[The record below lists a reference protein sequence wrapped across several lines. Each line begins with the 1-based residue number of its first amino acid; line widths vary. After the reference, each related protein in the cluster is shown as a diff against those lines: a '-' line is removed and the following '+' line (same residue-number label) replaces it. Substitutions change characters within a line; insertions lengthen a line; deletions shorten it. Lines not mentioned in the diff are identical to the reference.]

1 MHLDLFKELAKTI
14 KLPSKLNGYSCFDNQ
29 KVERMT
35 SLDCKIILD
44 QNAFPF
50 RDSDSEFAIGKHII
64 PKDGY
69 SDGLRVLKFIKAH
82 VEEQFASSLTAPC
95 LKGQHWEEL
104 PFEAAYLFRSAYDTC
119 TRGKPLTARDSNKAK
134 ELDLWNGAFLGNLE
148 EYENEDGFMAVP
160 IPQAKEYYF
169 NFSLKPR
176 EAKAFKDAQADQ
188 GQWAV
193 LPCDADCERSKH
205 VHVVS
210 GRYLSRWTVQ
220 LEDGTTTVIK
230 LAPPLGAA
238 NLGKVELKVDKN
250 CVLDQ
255 IVKTTKVF
263 QGMLLDNGAE
273 KLSPKEKT
281 AAIEGPQGD
290 LPDFDSDE
298 GGNEFMTGVY
308 QTAYEACQALAKKGD
323 YGDLQAVTRNTRN
336 LKWRQLDSVVST
348 KSQLIKLRKELSSAF
363 TSHILPLAQQT
374 GGTDIKTILTQ
385 CTRVAANWGHLRKDN
400 ILGYFVSRL
409 AEPIHNI
416 SSVDGRIVVVSSD
429 EMGAIG
435 GTVAGSWADL

>member
-14 KLPSKLNGYSCFDNQ
+14 KLPQKLNGYSCFDNQ

-44 QNAFPF
+44 QNALPF
-50 RDSDSEFAIGKHII
+50 RDSDSELVIGKYTI

-69 SDGLRVLKFIKAH
+69 SDGLRVLNFVKAH

-104 PFEAAYLFRSAYDTC
+104 PFEAAYLFRSACETC
-119 TRGKPLTARDSNKAK
+119 TGGKPLTAKDSNKAE

-160 IPQAKEYYF
+160 IPQAKEYYI

-176 EAKAFKDAQADQ
+176 EAKAFKNAQTDER
-188 GQWAV
+188 QWAV
-193 LPCDADCERSKH
+193 LPCDADCERSNH

-210 GRYLSRWTVQ
+210 GRYLSRWPVQ

-230 LAPPLGAA
+230 LAPPIGLAK
-238 NLGKVELKVDKN
+238 LGKVELKVDKN

-273 KLSPKEKT
+273 RLPSKEKT
-281 AAIEGPQGD
+281 AAIEGPQGS

-298 GGNEFMTGVY
+298 VDGFMTCVY
-308 QTAYEACQALAKKGD
+308 QTAYSACQALAKKGD
-323 YGDLQAVTRNTRN
+323 YGDLQAVIRNAKN
-336 LKWRQLDSVVST
+336 LKWRQLDNVVSS
-348 KSQLIKLRKELSSAF
+348 KSMLVKLRKELSSAF

-374 GGTDIKTILTQ
+374 GGTDIKTILTT
-385 CTRVAANWGHLRKDN
+385 CARVATNWGDLRKDN

-409 AEPIHNI
+409 AEPTHNI

-429 EMGAIG
+429 QLGATG
-435 GTVAGSWADL
+435 GTVAGSWEGL